1 MIECPARSRA
11 TGGMFLGQHLLRLCS
26 TLALAAVSIPALAQG
41 DPATELDQLS
51 GQTATMAGGLALAR
65 SQSEQGDLLGALAS
79 IDRVLMVEPAARPA
93 LLLRAALLCRI
104 DDREGGLAQ
113 LSRLKKRD
121 HPKADWASAQAVCT
135 SRPASNGEA
144 AAAPSLPASPSQRNR
159 RWPPPG
165 Y

>member
-1 MIECPARSRA
+1 VIECPARSRA
-11 TGGMFLGQHLLRLCS
+11 TGDMFLGQHLLRLCS
-26 TLALAAVSIPALAQG
+26 TLALAAVSIPALAQR

-121 HPKADWASAQAVCT
+121 HPKADWASAQAVCA
-135 SRPASNGEA
+135 SRPASRGEA
-144 AAAPSLPASPSQRNR
+144 AAPPSVPAAPSQRNR